1 MLEALLK
8 WDRETFVYLNS
19 LGLEEYDIF
28 WSTVTSITTWTP
40 LFFIFILLFFLKYPR
55 KDAFIKLTTVL
66 SLVVFVI
73 VITNLTKIGV
83 ARLRPNN
90 DVEINTL
97 IRILKSPTDY
107 SFFSGHASS
116 SFSITTLMV
125 LLLWKKV
132 KWSLLFFIWPILFCM
147 SRIYV
152 GVHFPLDIIAGAVIG
167 TLSGILFY
175 RIYRHFFKKHELLS

>member
-8 WDRETFVYLNS
+8 WDRETFVYLNN
-19 LGLEEYDIF
+19 LGLEKYDVF
-28 WSTVTSITTWTP
+28 WSAITNIATWTP
-40 LFFIFILLFFLKYPR
+40 LFLLFIVLFFVKYP
-55 KDAFIKLTTVL
+55 KKEALNKLITVL
-66 SLVVFVI
+66 SLILFVM

-90 DVEINTL
+90 DLGINTL

-125 LLLWKKV
+125 LLLWKKA
-132 KWSLLFFIWPILFCM
+132 KWALLFFVWPILFCM

-152 GVHFPLDIIAGAVIG
+152 GVHFPLDIIVGAIIG
-167 TLSGILFY
+167 ILSGILFY
-175 RIYRHFFKKHELLS
+175 KLHNHFFEKGWFSF